1 MENFSQKE
9 IMRKELI
16 SLNQSSIRNLEELRE
31 QLRPQYQLNVKVLLK
46 ILKESIEKDKINSIL
61 NQK

>member
-16 SLNQSSIRNLEELRE
+16 SLNHSSIRNLEELRE